1 VKHPKHQ
8 TNVRC
13 IYQRLLERFGP
24 QHWWP
29 AETPFEVMVGAV
41 LTQSTSWR
49 NVESAITAL
58 KQANALSA
66 NAMRNLPI
74 EQLASFIHSAGY
86 YNGKAKKLKAMS
98 DWAGNYNDDLRQAF
112 AGDTYAKRSE
122 LLSIYG
128 IGPETAD
135 SILLYAA
142 GRSIFVIDAYTRRIS
157 ERLGLCKLGASYG
170 DCQELFAANIDT
182 DVLIFNEYHALL
194 VALGKDTCRK
204 KKPLCAQ
211 CCLNDLCCY
220 AGDTKKVS
228 QLKRD

>member
-1 VKHPKHQ
+1 
-8 TNVRC
+8 
-13 IYQRLLERFGP
+13 
-24 QHWWP
+24 
-29 AETPFEVMVGAV
+29 MVGTV

-49 NVESAITAL
+49 NVESVITSL

-66 NAMRNLPI
+66 NAMRSLPI
-74 EQLASFIHSAGY
+74 EQSASLIHSAGY
-86 YNGKAKKLKAMS
+86 YNVKAKKLKAMS
-98 DWAGNYNDDLRQAF
+98 DWVGNYNDDLRQAF
-112 AGDTYAKRSE
+112 VGDTYAKRHE

-142 GRSIFVIDAYTRRIS
+142 ERPVFVIDVYTRRIS
-157 ERLGLCKLGASYG
+157 ERLGLCKLGASYE
-170 DCQELFAANIDT
+170 DCQKLFVANIDT

-211 CCLNDLCCY
+211 CCLNDLCRY
-220 AGDTKKVS
+220 AGSAKKS
-228 QLKRD
+228 IG